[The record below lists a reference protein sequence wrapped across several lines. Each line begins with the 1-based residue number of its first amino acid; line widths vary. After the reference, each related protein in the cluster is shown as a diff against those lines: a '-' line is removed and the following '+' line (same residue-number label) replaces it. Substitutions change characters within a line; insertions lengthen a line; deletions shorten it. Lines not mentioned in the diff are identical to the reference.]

1 MKPLLTQEQ
10 LNKILDSEKI
20 EDTEAIEVIRKY
32 VFDCKK
38 VDIKGINRPTDSPT
52 FVLINNTM
60 VVTNNI
66 ELMFKMY
73 IEAKSYYKQL

>member
-1 MKPLLTQEQ
+1 MMSLLTKEE
-10 LNKILDSEKI
+10 LNKILDSEQI
-20 EDTEAIEVIRKY
+20 ADTEAIEVIRRY
-32 VFDCKK
+32 IFDCKNI
-38 VDIKGINRPTDSPT
+38 DIKGINRPNNSPT

-73 IEAKSYYKQL
+73 LEAKSYYKQL

>member
-1 MKPLLTQEQ
+1 MMSLLTKEQ
-10 LNKILDSEKI
+10 LNKILDSDQI

-32 VFDCKK
+32 IFDCKK
-38 VDIKGINRPTDSPT
+38 VDIKGINRPNNNPT
-52 FVLINNTM
+52 FVLVNNIM
-60 VVTNNI
+60 VVTTNI